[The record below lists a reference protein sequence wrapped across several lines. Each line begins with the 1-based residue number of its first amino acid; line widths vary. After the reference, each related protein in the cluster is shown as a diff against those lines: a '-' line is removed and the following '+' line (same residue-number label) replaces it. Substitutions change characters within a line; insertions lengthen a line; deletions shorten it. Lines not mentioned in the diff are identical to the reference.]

1 MHILIREYLWARGSK
16 MTNVIKLFSKNK
28 IGLIGLTIFV
38 IFVLIALFANSIA
51 PYDPME
57 IQFSDDGGVKRL
69 QAPSADHLLG
79 TTYMGRDVFSQMVIG
94 SRVAVMVGVISA
106 VCVAFIGTNVG
117 LIAGYFGGITE
128 RILMGIVD
136 VMYGLPFLPFALIL
150 VSVLGPGVQNVILAI
165 VLITWRNSS
174 RVIRSQALSLKN
186 RTFIEAA
193 KLSGASD
200 WRILY
205 RHIAPNVIPVSLI
218 YVSTSMA
225 AAIMTESSISFLGLG
240 DPMQVSWG
248 RILFTCYSSQA
259 MFKAPWWILPPG
271 IAITLLVLSGYMMGR
286 GFEEIANPKLKER

>member
-1 MHILIREYLWARGSK
+1 MK
-16 MTNVIKLFSKNK
+16 NVIKLFKKNK
-28 IGLIGLTIFV
+28 LGVLGLIIFV
-38 IFVLIALFANSIA
+38 FFVLVAIFADNIA

-57 IQFSDDGGVKRL
+57 IQFFEEGGVKRL
-69 QAPSADHLLG
+69 EPPSLDHLLG

-94 SRVAVMVGVISA
+94 SRVAVLVGVISA
-106 VCVAFIGTNVG
+106 VCVAFIGTNIG
-117 LIAGYFGGITE
+117 LIAGYFGGKID

-174 RVIRSQALSLKN
+174 RVIRAQVLSLKN

-193 KLSGASD
+193 RLSGASD
-200 WRILY
+200 GRVLY
-205 RHIAPNVIPVSLI
+205 KHIAPNVIPVSLI

-225 AAIMTESSISFLGLG
+225 SAIMSESSISFLGLG

-286 GFEEIANPKLKER
+286 AFEEIANPRLKER

>member
-1 MHILIREYLWARGSK
+1 MKNL
-16 MTNVIKLFSKNK
+16 IKLFKKNK
-28 IGLIGLTIFV
+28 TGVAGFIIF
-38 IFVLIALFANSIA
+38 IFFILVAIFANQIA

-57 IQFSDDGGVKRL
+57 IQFFQDGGVKRL
-69 QAPSADHLLG
+69 QSPSMDHLLG
-79 TTYMGRDVFSQMVIG
+79 TTYMGRDVFSQMIIG
-94 SRVAVMVGVISA
+94 SRVAVLVGVISA
-106 VCVAFIGTNVG
+106 VCVAFIGTNIG
-117 LIAGYFGGITE
+117 LVAGYFGGKVD

-174 RVIRSQALSLKN
+174 RVIRSQVLSLKN

-200 WRILY
+200 KRILY
-205 RHIAPNVIPVSLI
+205 KHIAPNVIPISLI

-240 DPMQVSWG
+240 DPLQISWG

-271 IAITLLVLSGYMMGR
+271 IAITLLVLSGYLMGR
-286 GFEEIANPKLKER
+286 AFEEIANPKLRER

>member
-1 MHILIREYLWARGSK
+1 VN
-16 MTNVIKLFSKNK
+16 NVLKLFKKNK
-28 IGLIGLTIFV
+28 LGVIGLV
-38 IFVLIALFANSIA
+38 IFVFFVLVAIFADYIA

-57 IQFSDDGGVKRL
+57 IQFFTEGGVKRL
-69 QAPSADHLLG
+69 QAPSTEHWLG

-94 SRVAVMVGVISA
+94 SRVAVLVGCISA

-117 LIAGYFGGITE
+117 LIAGYFGGKVD

-174 RVIRSQALSLKN
+174 RVIRAQVLSLKS

-193 KLSGASD
+193 KLTGASD
-200 WRILY
+200 RRVLY
-205 RHIAPNVIPVSLI
+205 KHIAPNVIPVSLI

-225 AAIMTESSISFLGLG
+225 SAIMSESSISFLGLG

-286 GFEEIANPKLKER
+286 AFEEIANPRLKER

>member
-1 MHILIREYLWARGSK
+1 MKNI
-16 MTNVIKLFSKNK
+16 IKLFKKNK
-28 IGLIGLTIFV
+28 IGLVGFIIFLA
-38 IFVLIALFANSIA
+38 FVLIAIFAPIIA

-57 IQFSDDGGVKRL
+57 IHFFAEGGVKRL
-69 QAPSADHLLG
+69 QPPSMEHFFG
-79 TTYMGRDVFSQMVIG
+79 TTYMGRDVFSQMIIG
-94 SRVAVMVGVISA
+94 SRVAVLVGVISA
-106 VCVAFIGTNVG
+106 TCVAFIGTNIG
-117 LIAGYFGGITE
+117 LIAGYFGGLTE

-136 VMYGLPFLPFALIL
+136 IMYGLPFLPFALIL
-150 VSVLGPGVQNVILAI
+150 VSVLGPGVQNIILAI

-174 RVIRSQALSLKN
+174 RVIRSQTLSLKN

-225 AAIMTESSISFLGLG
+225 SAIMTESSISFLGLG

-248 RILFTCYSSQA
+248 KILYTCYSSQA

-271 IAITLLVLSGYMMGR
+271 FAITLLVLSGYMMGR

>member
-1 MHILIREYLWARGSK
+1 MKSAF
-16 MTNVIKLFSKNK
+16 KLFAKNK
-28 IGLIGLTIFV
+28 VGLIGLTIFV
-38 IFVLIALFANSIA
+38 SFVIIALFANSLA

-57 IQFSDDGGVKRL
+57 IQYTAQGGVKRL
-69 QAPSADHLLG
+69 MPPNAEHLLG
-79 TTYMGRDVFSQMVIG
+79 TTYMGRDVLSQMLIG
-94 SRVAVMVGVISA
+94 SRVAVLVGVISA
-106 VCVAFIGTNVG
+106 VCVAFIGTNIG
-117 LIAGYFGGITE
+117 LISGYFGGKVD
-128 RILMGIVD
+128 RVLMGIVD

-150 VSVLGPGVQNVILAI
+150 VSVLGPGIQNVILAI

-174 RVIRSQALSLKN
+174 RVIRSQALTLKN
-186 RTFIEAA
+186 RTFIEATR
-193 KLSGASD
+193 LSGASD

-205 RHIAPNVIPVSLI
+205 RHIAPNVVPVSLI

-271 IAITLLVLSGYMMGR
+271 MAITLLVLSGYMMGR
-286 GFEEIANPKLKER
+286 AFEEIANPKLRER

>member
-1 MHILIREYLWARGSK
+1 MKNL
-16 MTNVIKLFSKNK
+16 IKLFKKNK
-28 IGLIGLTIFV
+28 TGVAGLIIFV
-38 IFVLIALFANSIA
+38 FFILVAIFANQIA

-57 IQFSDDGGVKRL
+57 IQFFEDGNVKRL
-69 QAPSADHLLG
+69 LPPSMNHLLG

-94 SRVAVMVGVISA
+94 SRVAVLVGVISA
-106 VCVAFIGTNVG
+106 ICVAFIGTNIG
-117 LIAGYFGGITE
+117 LIAGYFGGKVD

-174 RVIRSQALSLKN
+174 RVIRSQVLSLKN

-200 WRILY
+200 KRILY
-205 RHIAPNVIPVSLI
+205 KHIAPNVIPISLI

-240 DPMQVSWG
+240 DPIQISWG

-271 IAITLLVLSGYMMGR
+271 IAITLLVLSGYLMGR
-286 GFEEIANPKLKER
+286 AFEEIANPKLRER

>member
-1 MHILIREYLWARGSK
+1 MK
-16 MTNVIKLFSKNK
+16 NVFKLFKKNK
-28 IGLIGLTIFV
+28 LGVIGLFIFAF
-38 IFVLIALFANSIA
+38 FVLVAIFADNIA

-57 IQFSDDGGVKRL
+57 IQFFDEGGVKRL
-69 QAPSADHLLG
+69 LSPNGQHLLG

-94 SRVAVMVGVISA
+94 SRVAVLVGVISA

-117 LIAGYFGGITE
+117 LIAGYFGGKVD

-174 RVIRSQALSLKN
+174 RVIRAQVLSLKR

-193 KLSGASD
+193 RITGASD
-200 WRILY
+200 GRVLY
-205 RHIAPNVIPVSLI
+205 KHIAPNVIPVSLI

-225 AAIMTESSISFLGLG
+225 SAIMSESSISFLGLG

-286 GFEEIANPKLKER
+286 AFEEIANPRLKER

>member
-1 MHILIREYLWARGSK
+1 MKSIF
-16 MTNVIKLFSKNK
+16 KLFRKNI
-28 IGLIGLTIFV
+28 IGTIGLTIFV
-38 IFVLIALFANSIA
+38 FFVLVAIFANQLA

-57 IQFSDDGGVKRL
+57 IQFFSEGGVKRL
-69 QAPSADHLLG
+69 LPPSLDHLLG
-79 TTYMGRDVFSQMVIG
+79 TTYMGRDVFSQMVVG
-94 SRVAVMVGVISA
+94 TRVAVLVGVISA
-106 VCVAFIGTNVG
+106 VCVAFIGTNIG
-117 LIAGYFGGITE
+117 LIAGYFGGIVE

-136 VMYGLPFLPFALIL
+136 IIYGIPFLPFALIL

-174 RVIRSQALSLKN
+174 RVIRAQVLSLKN

-193 KLSGASD
+193 KLSGAGHF
-200 WRILY
+200 RLLY
-205 RHIAPNVIPVSLI
+205 KHIAPNVIPVSLI

-225 AAIMTESSISFLGLG
+225 SAIMSESSISFLGLG

-248 RILFTCYSSQA
+248 RILYTCYQSQA

-286 GFEEIANPKLKER
+286 AFEEIANPKLRER

>member
-1 MHILIREYLWARGSK
+1 MKNIFK
-16 MTNVIKLFSKNK
+16 MFRKNIVGI
-28 IGLIGLTIFV
+28 IGLSIFTFFMLV
-38 IFVLIALFANSIA
+38 AIFADQLA

-57 IQFSDDGGVKRL
+57 IQFFAEGGVKRL
-69 QAPSADHLLG
+69 LAPSMEHLLG
-79 TTYMGRDVFSQMVIG
+79 TTYMGRDIFSQMVIG
-94 SRVAVMVGVISA
+94 TRVAVLVGVISA
-106 VCVAFIGTNVG
+106 VCVAFIGTNIG
-117 LIAGYFGGITE
+117 LIAGYFGGIVE

-136 VMYGLPFLPFALIL
+136 VMYGIPFLPFALIL

-174 RVIRSQALSLKN
+174 RVIRAQVLSLKN

-200 WRILY
+200 FRLLY
-205 RHIAPNVIPVSLI
+205 KHIAPNVVPVSLI

-225 AAIMTESSISFLGLG
+225 SAIMSESSISFLGLG

-248 RILFTCYSSQA
+248 RILYTCYQSQA

-286 GFEEIANPKLKER
+286 AFEEIANPKLRER

>member
-1 MHILIREYLWARGSK
+1 MKNAF
-16 MTNVIKLFSKNK
+16 KLFSKNK
-28 IGLIGLTIFV
+28 VGVLGLVIFTLFV
-38 IFVLIALFANSIA
+38 IIAIFANSLA

-57 IQFSDDGGVKRL
+57 IQFTAEGAVKRL
-69 QAPSADHLLG
+69 LPPSSEHLLG
-79 TTYMGRDVFSQMVIG
+79 TTYMGRDVFSQMIIG
-94 SRVAVMVGVISA
+94 SRVAVLVGVISA
-106 VCVAFIGTNVG
+106 VCVAFIGTNIG
-117 LIAGYFGGITE
+117 LISGYFGGKVD

-174 RVIRSQALSLKN
+174 RVIRSQALTLKT
-186 RTFIEAA
+186 RTFIEATR
-193 KLSGASD
+193 LSGASD

-205 RHIAPNVIPVSLI
+205 RHIAPNVVPVSLI

-225 AAIMTESSISFLGLG
+225 SAIMTESSISFLGLG

-271 IAITLLVLSGYMMGR
+271 IAITLLVLSGYLMGR
-286 GFEEIANPKLKER
+286 AFEEIANPKLRER